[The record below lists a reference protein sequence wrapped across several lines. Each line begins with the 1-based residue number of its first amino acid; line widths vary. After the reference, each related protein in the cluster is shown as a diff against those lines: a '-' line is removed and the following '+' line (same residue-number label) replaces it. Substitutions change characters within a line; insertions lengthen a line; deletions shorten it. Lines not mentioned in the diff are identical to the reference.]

1 MDLSEIIVKP
11 YHTEQSYGLRNQEK
25 VVLTFVVHKAATKTS
40 IKLAFESIYGIK
52 PEKINVLKKK
62 PTNVKTGTKT
72 PGRSKL
78 IKIAYIILPAGI
90 DVALTQEE
98 MDAASKAQ
106 SESAAQTKKKTKKED
121 VKVEATKT
129 TKAPI
134 AKPAAKKPAVKTVK
148 STAKTTTA
156 KPAAKKPAIK
166 TVKSTAKTS
175 R

>member
-11 YHTEQSYGLRNQEK
+11 YHTEKSYGLRNQEK

-52 PEKINVLKKK
+52 PEKVNVLKKK
-62 PTNVKTGTKT
+62 PTSVKTGTKT

-78 IKIAYIILPAGI
+78 MKIAYIILPEGI

-106 SESAAQTKKKTKKED
+106 SEAATQTKKKTKKED
-121 VKVEATKT
+121 VKVESTKTKT
-129 TKAPI
+129 TPIVKA
-134 AKPAAKKPAVKTVK
+134 AAKKPAVKTAK
-148 STAKTTTA
+148 SNAKISTV

-166 TVKSTAKTS
+166 TVKGASKTS